1 MATTSQMLADYPDI
15 LLQVLAELRGAFLDA
30 ADSREQA
37 IDLLSAQITDP
48 TSVQFAYQEVIDMTD
63 GAQKAIEVLLR
74 ENGEV
79 VEAQFSRD
87 YGSIR
92 QMGPAKLEREMPWL
106 YPESVAELL
115 YYYGFI
121 GRGFKGAGQRAQTI
135 IYLPSDITPWLPHPQ
150 DGKKGDGLP
159 LQPVPPPHTSR
170 ILPADD
176 SFLEDMG
183 SLIGFIHTEQLRI
196 TPQGPHAED
205 IDLFV
210 QRLQMPFGADMPELN
225 IRLALLLHV
234 AKRLGWLRRADDD
247 TVQLNGARVRLFL
260 EKSRAEQRLA
270 LWDAWL
276 NSPEWNDLCQTPSL
290 ECTDTGAWQNDP
302 LQSRSAL
309 VTLLGRLQPAL
320 WYSQFDFVSAVQQ
333 VAPDFQRPNG
343 NYDTWYIRN
352 VHTQEFLKG
361 FEQWDAVEGEL
372 LRFMIRGPL
381 HWLALLDIA
390 EPSAGDDLLISLNER
405 SAGWLGLTPAQSP
418 EQSRHTIAIGEDF
431 TLTLSPGIALADRF
445 RIERFAQWQASY
457 PQFVYQINQRML
469 RRAKEEGISS
479 DQILNFL
486 QSRGAQVP
494 HKVQVALQ
502 RHA

>member
-1 MATTSQMLADYPDI
+1 MLADYPDI

-79 VEAQFSRD
+79 AEAQFSRD

-320 WYSQFDFVSAVQQ
+320 WY
-333 VAPDFQRPNG
+333 
-343 NYDTWYIRN
+343 
-352 VHTQEFLKG
+352 
-361 FEQWDAVEGEL
+361 
-372 LRFMIRGPL
+372 
-381 HWLALLDIA
+381 
-390 EPSAGDDLLISLNER
+390 
-405 SAGWLGLTPAQSP
+405 
-418 EQSRHTIAIGEDF
+418 
-431 TLTLSPGIALADRF
+431 
-445 RIERFAQWQASY
+445 
-457 PQFVYQINQRML
+457 
-469 RRAKEEGISS
+469 
-479 DQILNFL
+479 
-486 QSRGAQVP
+486 
-494 HKVQVALQ
+494 
-502 RHA
+502 